1 MLKKEKGWSKCG
13 WDGNQWSYHKCNFFV
28 QVIVFEEKKKSF
40 VIKHKKESTN
50 ILQKS
55 INYAHEQS
63 IVVVV
68 EVIDDV
74 VITNN
79 DLACYTSK
87 VR

>member
-1 MLKKEKGWSKCG
+1 MSS
-13 WDGNQWSYHKCNFFV
+13 N
-28 QVIVFEEKKKSF
+28 I
-40 VIKHKKESTN
+40 KKESTI

-55 INYAHEQS
+55 IKYALEQS
-63 IVVVV
+63 IVVVIVVV

>member
-1 MLKKEKGWSKCG
+1 MSS
-13 WDGNQWSYHKCNFFV
+13 N
-28 QVIVFEEKKKSF
+28 IKKK
-40 VIKHKKESTN
+40 STN

-55 INYAHEQS
+55 IKYALEQS
-63 IVVVV
+63 IVVVVVVVVV